1 MTLENKLNKLKNE
14 WNITKNRF
22 INSYP
27 NSKFNKNDTAY
38 IASEEKLDQL
48 KKQIED
54 LYHETNNDIEKN
66 GKWLDFFNSY
76 VDKIKNTINEKKL
89 DLVTKTGK
97 NLSGNPL
104 KTDKYDN
111 KSIAYLNI
119 SYYVISIFTISF
131 FIYKHL
137 KQ

>member
-48 KKQIED
+48 KKEIED
-54 LYHETNNDIEKN
+54 LYHETNNDI
-66 GKWLDFFNSY
+66 
-76 VDKIKNTINEKKL
+76 KKM
-89 DLVTKTGK
+89 V
-97 NLSGNPL
+97 SG
-104 KTDKYDN
+104 
-111 KSIAYLNI
+111 
-119 SYYVISIFTISF
+119 
-131 FIYKHL
+131 
-137 KQ
+137 